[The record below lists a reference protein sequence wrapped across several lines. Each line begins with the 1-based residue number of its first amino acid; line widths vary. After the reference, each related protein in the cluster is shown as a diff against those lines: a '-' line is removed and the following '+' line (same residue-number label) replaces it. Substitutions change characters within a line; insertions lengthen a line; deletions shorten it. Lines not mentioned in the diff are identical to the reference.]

1 MKITFIITR
10 ADDLGGAQ
18 VHVRDLAAA
27 LSERGED
34 VTVLAGGGGVLFEA
48 LAGSA
53 VDCRKLDRL
62 THPIRPRQ
70 DWAAYKEIR
79 AALQDLKPDLVTTHS
94 NKAGL
99 LGRFAARMFNI
110 PVVHTSHGFLFS
122 TRPNSP
128 AGRFYRLMEGAAARA
143 ASRVIA
149 VSESEFEA
157 AQSLRVI
164 ASEKMAVVHNGL
176 PDLEP
181 PLAATPSAD
190 PPRLVMVARFAEP
203 KDHLTLIKALGG
215 LKEQSWSLVLVG
227 DGSGRARAERLA
239 KQQGIANRVEFTGVR
254 DDVPVIMASSQVFVL
269 SSRREGFPLSV
280 LEAMRAGLPVV
291 ASGVGG
297 IGEAVAEGESGLLF
311 PPGNVEALRVILGA
325 LIKNS
330 ALRESMGMAGRRRFL
345 ERFTL
350 EQMVDKTM
358 DVYRSVLS

>member
-53 VDCRKLDRL
+53 VECRKLDRL
-62 THPIRPRQ
+62 IHPIRPRQ

-99 LGRFAARMFNI
+99 LGRFAARLFNI

-157 AQSLRVI
+157 AQSLGVI

-203 KDHLTLIKALGG
+203 KDHLTLLKALGG
-215 LKEQSWSLVLVG
+215 LKEQPWSLVLVG

-254 DDVPVIMASSQVFVL
+254 DDVPAIMASSQVFVL

-297 IGEAVAEGESGLLF
+297 IREAVAEGESGLLF

-330 ALRESMGMAGRRRFL
+330 ALRESMGMEGRRRFL
-345 ERFTL
+345 ECFTL

-358 DVYRSVLS
+358 DVYRSVL

>member
-1 MKITFIITR
+1 
-10 ADDLGGAQ
+10 
-18 VHVRDLAAA
+18 
-27 LSERGED
+27 
-34 VTVLAGGGGVLFEA
+34 
-48 LAGSA
+48 
-53 VDCRKLDRL
+53 
-62 THPIRPRQ
+62 
-70 DWAAYKEIR
+70 
-79 AALQDLKPDLVTTHS
+79 
-94 NKAGL
+94 
-99 LGRFAARMFNI
+99 
-110 PVVHTSHGFLFS
+110 LFS
-122 TRPNSP
+122 ARPKSP
-128 AGRFYRLMEGAAARA
+128 AGRFYRLMESTAARA

-157 AQSLRVI
+157 AKSLGVL

-181 PLAATPSAD
+181 PLISNPSSN

-215 LKEQSWSLVLVG
+215 LKGLAWSLVLVG
-227 DGSGRARAERLA
+227 DGSGRTRAERLA
-239 KQQGIANRVEFTGVR
+239 RREGIADRVEFMGMR
-254 DDVPVIMASSQVFVL
+254 DDVPVIMASSQIFVL

-291 ASGVGG
+291 ASNVGG
-297 IGEAVAEGESGLLF
+297 IGEAVAAEESGLLF

-325 LIKNS
+325 LIRNS

-358 DVYRSVLS
+358 AVYQSVLSLPGQEISGTG